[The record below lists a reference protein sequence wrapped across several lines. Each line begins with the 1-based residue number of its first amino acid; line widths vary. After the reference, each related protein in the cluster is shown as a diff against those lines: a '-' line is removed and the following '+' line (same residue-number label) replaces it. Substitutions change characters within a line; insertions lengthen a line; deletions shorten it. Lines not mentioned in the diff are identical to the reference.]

1 MKRGILSFVIY
12 VIYTLLGGGMAIYN
26 YIALQQHNA
35 AGGGLNG
42 LGMAILMIAGI
53 VVFGIGVVGLILKS
67 LHMRTGF
74 GFFGFLCF
82 ALDVACVILYLT
94 LFMGEGMTMPDTLV
108 IMAVAVPSML
118 SASSNLKSMA
128 G

>member
-12 VIYTLLGGGMAIYN
+12 VIYALLGGGTAIYN

-35 AGGGLNG
+35 AGGGING

-53 VVFGIGVVGLILKS
+53 IVFGIGAVGLILKS
-67 LHMRTGF
+67 LHMKTSF
-74 GFFGFLCF
+74 GLFAFLCF
-82 ALDVACVILYLT
+82 ALDVACVIVYMS
-94 LFMGEGMTMPDTLV
+94 LFMGEGMTMPDTL
-108 IMAVAVPSML
+108 IILAVAVPSML
-118 SASSNLKSMA
+118 SALSNLKSMA

>member
-12 VIYTLLGGGMAIYN
+12 VIYALLGGGTAIYN
-26 YIALQQHNA
+26 YIALQQLNA

-53 VVFGIGVVGLILKS
+53 IVFGIGAVGLILKS
-67 LHMRTGF
+67 LHMKTGF

-82 ALDVACVILYLT
+82 ALDVACVIVYMS
-94 LFMGEGMTMPDTLV
+94 LFMGEGMTMPDTLI

-118 SASSNLKSMA
+118 SALSNLKSMA